1 MNIFLVDSENTG
13 LKLDLPLIQSGDRI
27 LIFHSLYT
35 SKDSQAVSELLE
47 TARLKGLIIEYLP
60 VICGSKNALDFQLS
74 SHLGY
79 LIAKYDDKTN
89 YIIVSND
96 LGYNA
101 VIEYWSK
108 VKPQLKIF
116 LAKNQNRNIE
126 QVTTNII
133 IKENPSVIPE
143 QPPKNLTK
151 KEIKKFRSDT
161 KEKLQDIF
169 KTDSAPLISLFES
182 TPDFSTI
189 KNKVNSK
196 NKYSAY
202 KDIFSVKENDIK
214 QLYTYYKQVVG
225 N

>member
-1 MNIFLVDSENTG
+1 M
-13 LKLDLPLIQSGDRI
+13 R
-27 LIFHSLYT
+27 
-35 SKDSQAVSELLE
+35 
-47 TARLKGLIIEYLP
+47 
-60 VICGSKNALDFQLS
+60 KNFQDFSCL
-74 SHLGY
+74 
-79 LIAKYDDKTN
+79 
-89 YIIVSND
+89 
-96 LGYNA
+96 
-101 VIEYWSK
+101 
-108 VKPQLKIF
+108 
-116 LAKNQNRNIE
+116 
-126 QVTTNII
+126 II

-143 QPPKNLTK
+143 QPPRNLTK
-151 KEIKKFRSDT
+151 KERKKFRSDT